1 MPSEVSRRRL
11 LAAVGGVAGTATF
24 GYAGARVAAR
34 RGGVVVRHV
43 AGETRDDGGTSDSV
57 ELFHAEVDPD
67 GPAERRFHPD
77 YRDAFSEASPITV
90 SPSGHREL
98 EEGFDRV
105 RYHLG
110 HDCPDADCS
119 TPRVSRSD
127 FNDAA
132 LGSEVRLLYHS
143 HPWATVVP

>member
-34 RGGVVVRHV
+34 RGRVVVRHV
-43 AGETRDDGGTSDSV
+43 AGETREDGRLTDSV
-57 ELFHAEVDPD
+57 ELFHAEVDPE
-67 GPAERRFHPD
+67 GPAERQFHPE
-77 YRDAFSEASPITV
+77 YRDAVSDEPPITV

-98 EEGFDRV
+98 EDAFDRV

-127 FNDAA
+127 FNDAE

-143 HPWATVVP
+143 HPWATIVP